1 MRKEDFKKR
10 QTVRNYPI
18 GNAARGKKTKKERIK
33 EYEVIS
39 IGRKYITVRPKIG
52 GWDVK
57 FEIENDFREVVTSGG
72 TDHLLFLSKEDIDV
86 MLERQEKTRF
96 VQQAFRWEKR
106 IYSKLSDEDLDMI
119 VDIARKYTK

>member
-1 MRKEDFKKR
+1 MRKEDFKKG
-10 QTVRNYPI
+10 QTVWIYLI

-96 VQQAFRWEKR
+96 VQQAFRWENR
-106 IYSKLSDEDLDMI
+106 IYSKLSDKDLDMI

>member
-1 MRKEDFKKR
+1 M
-10 QTVRNYPI
+10 
-18 GNAARGKKTKKERIK
+18 
-33 EYEVIS
+33 
-39 IGRKYITVRPKIG
+39 
-52 GWDVK
+52 
-57 FEIENDFREVVTSGG
+57 TSGG

-96 VQQAFRWEKR
+96 VQQAFRWENR

>member
-1 MRKEDFKKR
+1 MRKEDFKKG
-10 QTVRNYPI
+10 QTVWIYLI
-18 GNAARGKKTKKERIK
+18 GNGARGKKTKKERIK

-96 VQQAFRWEKR
+96 VQQAFRWENR